1 MYPSDKYCQFKWSSI
16 YKELKTE
23 VNDFL
28 NLFKSSFPGSSV
40 GIHPCPIRSHR
51 RPGFDPWV
59 RKIPEGRKWHPLH
72 CSCLENPMDGDAWWP
87 TAHGVSQSWTGLK
100 WLRMHTQEHLEKAMA
115 THSSSCLESSMDRE
129 AWRATVCGV
138 AESGTTEW
146 LTHSHNFRKLAEGWR
161 QHTEER
167 QWTQGVERQCP
178 SLRGASQEKE
188 HAEQAGLFKSVE
200 DGFVSCTIWTWKR
213 IDSMQPNN
221 LELLSMPILASFLLW
236 YILWSSL

>member
-100 WLRMHTQEHLEKAMA
+100 WLRMHTQEHF
-115 THSSSCLESSMDRE
+115 RE
-129 AWRATVCGV
+129 GNGNPLQFLPGHFHGQR
-138 AESGTTEW
+138 S
-146 LTHSHNFRKLAEGWR
+146 LAGYGLWGR
-161 QHTEER
+161 RVGHDWVTN
-167 QWTQGVERQCP
+167 TQ
-178 SLRGASQEKE
+178 S
-188 HAEQAGLFKSVE
+188 
-200 DGFVSCTIWTWKR
+200 
-213 IDSMQPNN
+213 
-221 LELLSMPILASFLLW
+221 
-236 YILWSSL
+236 